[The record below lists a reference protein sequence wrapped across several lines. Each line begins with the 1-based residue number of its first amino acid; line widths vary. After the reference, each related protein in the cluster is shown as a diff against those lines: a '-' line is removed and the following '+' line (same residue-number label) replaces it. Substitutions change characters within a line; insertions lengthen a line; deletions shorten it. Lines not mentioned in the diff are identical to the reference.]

1 MRVANQRHLSED
13 RDPGPDSFFHL
24 NAVSDPE
31 FLLQCADPDDS
42 VFIIVMQIWD
52 H

>member
-13 RDPGPDSFFHL
+13 RDPGPDSFFHF
-24 NAVSDPE
+24 NAISDPN
-31 FLLQCADPDDS
+31 FTSMWIRMILLL
-42 VFIIVMQIWD
+42 IIVMRIWD